1 MSCAAVQRE
10 AFDAG
15 LMLATKGDGFLH
27 VSWPKNRA
35 PPPPALL
42 AALGE
47 HKVEII
53 AILLDWY
60 RMPDWQRKRIFT
72 ERNVARWVT

>member
-10 AFDAG
+10 AFEAG

-27 VSWPKNRA
+27 VSWSKNHA
-35 PPPPALL
+35 PPPELL
-42 AALGE
+42 AALLE

-53 AILLDWY
+53 EILLEWY
-60 RMPDWQRKRIFT
+60 RMPDWQRKRVFI
-72 ERNVARWVT
+72 ERQTARWVT